1 MSHGYGNGSL
11 ISIDLYCEHCS
22 SRIAATVSRDN
33 ATYENR
39 WDCPICSTE
48 NGMKRVPSAPMVAK
62 ASFPDGYKRAGFQE
76 LKEANRLREDISGL
90 KPEDRAKV
98 TREIDRLEQ
107 RPPKKG

>member
-1 MSHGYGNGSL
+1 
-11 ISIDLYCEHCS
+11 
-22 SRIAATVSRDN
+22 
-33 ATYENR
+33 
-39 WDCPICSTE
+39 
-48 NGMKRVPSAPMVAK
+48 MVAK